1 MRQFHN
7 IVVAFEAPPW
17 LLESPDV
24 RITRDENNIVTYVF
38 VKGCKVCQQ
47 LSSKC
52 ACAAPVLSEPWVY
65 DREQGLNLAMAIK
78 LGFGGKP
85 GLPRKNKKNVPPI
98 CG

>member
-38 VKGCKVCQQ
+38 VKGCKACQQ

-52 ACAAPVLSEPWVY
+52 ACAARPSYPS
-65 DREQGLNLAMAIK
+65 RGCTTGSKA
-78 LGFGGKP
+78 
-85 GLPRKNKKNVPPI
+85 
-98 CG
+98 